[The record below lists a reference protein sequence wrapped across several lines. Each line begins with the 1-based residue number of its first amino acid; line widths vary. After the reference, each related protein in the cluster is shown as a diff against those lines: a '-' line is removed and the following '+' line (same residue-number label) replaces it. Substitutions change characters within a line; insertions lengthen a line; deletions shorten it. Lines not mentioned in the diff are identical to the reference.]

1 METNFESTYSQKQN
15 TIRKATYVKKADL
28 QASTR
33 HEEKQ
38 EKRQTTQDLYR
49 KGDVR
54 LPKQPWPA
62 LILHNTQN
70 VQREQN
76 TVEQAKE
83 YSLPLQRAVRGFHH
97 QQ

>member
-1 METNFESTYSQKQN
+1 METNFESTYGQKQN
-15 TIRKATYVKKADL
+15 TIRKATYAKKADL

-38 EKRQTTQDLYR
+38 EKDNRRKTYR

-62 LILHNTQN
+62 LILH
-70 VQREQN
+70 
-76 TVEQAKE
+76 
-83 YSLPLQRAVRGFHH
+83 RGSRTP
-97 QQ
+97 

>member
-1 METNFESTYSQKQN
+1 MY
-15 TIRKATYVKKADL
+15 AKKADL

-38 EKRQTTQDLYR
+38 EKDKRRKTYR

-83 YSLPLQRAVRGFHH
+83 YSLPLQRAVRDFHH